1 MTEWLKWL
9 QVQFSLTSW
18 QGADM
23 TDYLQTGYY
32 AVHAW
37 ESVRSLQ
44 GTLDYSYLSLLM
56 IKLQDVTKFVI
67 NGVVILS

>member
-1 MTEWLKWL
+1 
-9 QVQFSLTSW
+9 
-18 QGADM
+18 M